1 MTLLSIDSNAQPGN
15 SISEL
20 RKSDLWTDLGE
31 ILEPVIVRET
41 YDTRNGTNNYGNE
54 NNDIYFS
61 FSIYRPT
68 LIVSHFNGSSL
79 EDVEAHLLYFPLSEP
94 MDNLVDVGDP
104 VTSGNYVEK
113 MEEKIK
119 LLPYLNLHLEEN
131 IGHGVIGSLFVQIL
145 QPGYYIF
152 QCEGASTFG
161 MIIMEKLL
169 VISILILWE
178 LLWKHRWK

>member
-1 MTLLSIDSNAQPGN
+1 MKNFLYCMFIMTLLSIDSNAQPGN

-131 IGHGVIGSLFVQIL
+131 IGHGVIGSLL
-145 QPGYYIF
+145 YKY
-152 QCEGASTFG
+152 CS
-161 MIIMEKLL
+161 L
-169 VISILILWE
+169 VIISFSVKEHQHLE
-178 LLWKHRWK
+178 

>member
-1 MTLLSIDSNAQPGN
+1 MKNFLYCMFIMTLLSIDSNAQPGN

-20 RKSDLWTDLGE
+20 RKSDLWT
-31 ILEPVIVRET
+31 RET

-119 LLPYLNLHLEEN
+119 LLPYLNLHLEE
-131 IGHGVIGSLFVQIL
+131 
-145 QPGYYIF
+145 
-152 QCEGASTFG
+152 
-161 MIIMEKLL
+161 KLL

>member
-1 MTLLSIDSNAQPGN
+1 MKNFLYCMFIMTLLSIDSNAQPGN

-79 EDVEAHLLYFPLSEP
+79 EDVEAHFLYFPLS
-94 MDNLVDVGDP
+94 
-104 VTSGNYVEK
+104 
-113 MEEKIK
+113 
-119 LLPYLNLHLEEN
+119 
-131 IGHGVIGSLFVQIL
+131 
-145 QPGYYIF
+145 
-152 QCEGASTFG
+152 
-161 MIIMEKLL
+161 
-169 VISILILWE
+169 
-178 LLWKHRWK
+178 